1 MSELHYVTLGRGEP
15 LIDAMVR
22 WDATLPSGALNVFCY
37 RHEDITP
44 NVQMLHLDY
53 AA

>member
-15 LIDAMVR
+15 LINAMMR

-37 RHEDITP
+37 RHADISP
-44 NVQMLHLDY
+44 NDLLPHLDL

>member
-22 WDATLPSGALNVFCY
+22 WDATLPSGAYVASGSGIRVN
-37 RHEDITP
+37 
-44 NVQMLHLDY
+44 Y
-53 AA
+53 AAIGW